1 MKSPGVPRVAHRVG
15 RYVASA
21 VRRRGHSASL
31 QPARCLFISWGKTVQ
46 TSGATSKS
54 QCWSSPPQTGTAE
67 ITSGDKTVLLT
78 ENQSSYLPL
87 GEVHRLANPR
97 SILLEI
103 SEVQLGNYLGEDHI
117 GHNNVN
123 E

>member
-1 MKSPGVPRVAHRVG
+1 VRPELPIALAGTPQAPYAAVDN
-15 RYVASA
+15 SA
-21 VRRRGHSASL
+21 PL

-67 ITSGDKTVLLT
+67 ITSGDKTMLLT
-78 ENQSSYLPL
+78 ENQSSYISL
-87 GEVHRLANPR
+87 GEVHRLANSR
-97 SILLEI
+97 SIPLEI
-103 SEVQLGNYLGEDHI
+103 SEVQLGNYLGEDHT